1 MVFKNYIEFFTDYLH
16 TINFHVKILLFL
28 LSCLIIILLFNFI
41 FDIINFFRAKYTVKI
56 KLLAQEKKLISLKK
70 KYQDGKINANEYK
83 LTANKILNN

>member
-1 MVFKNYIEFFTDYLH
+1 MIFKSYIDFFTHYLH
-16 TINFHVKILLFL
+16 TSNFHVRILLFFL
-28 LSCLIIILLFNFI
+28 GCFIIILLFNFI
-41 FDIINFFRAKYTVKI
+41 FDIVNFFKSKYTVKK